1 MTCLVGDYKEDL
13 IEDNMRADWKPIFW
27 EPVEGTGERLM
38 AGVVLRFNGEWS
50 AQRMLRDDVLESLYG
65 KAAANPRR
73 LIDEALNLCLAVVQ
87 AAGEQGLE
95 ALNVPIMGMHPGN
108 LRSTDA
114 LSVGDALRQA
124 VLLHA
129 SLAQLDGWDELEE
142 SDTPAPEE
150 VNKRFATEV
159 REAVINARPELA
171 KNFNRQAVLFEGGMP
186 VRFGYLSERAV
197 LHFSVLHP
205 VRQAASV
212 RDARARLWELSR
224 AKAFAGIRKA
234 ALITAVPR
242 DDDLTLGV
250 KQREALRANRNEI
263 EREADEVE
271 MRVYP
276 VTSVPEATER
286 VLELAG

>member
-1 MTCLVGDYKEDL
+1 
-13 IEDNMRADWKPIFW
+13 MRADWKPIFW

-38 AGVVLRFNGEWS
+38 AGVVLRFNGEW
-50 AQRMLRDDVLESLYG
+50 AVQRMLRDDVLESLYG

-73 LIDEALNLCLAVVQ
+73 LIDEALNLCLSIVR
-87 AAGEQGLE
+87 AAGDRGLE
-95 ALNVPIMGMHPGN
+95 ALSNPIMGLHPGN

-114 LSVGDALRQA
+114 LSAGDALRQA

-142 SDTPAPEE
+142 SDVPAPEE

-159 REAVINARPELA
+159 RDAVISVRPELA
-171 KNFNRQAVLFEGGMP
+171 RNFNRLAVLFQGGIP
-186 VRFGYLSERAV
+186 VRFGYLSDRAV

-224 AKAFAGIRKA
+224 AKAFADLQRA

-242 DDDLTLGV
+242 DNEITLGE
-250 KQREALRANRNEI
+250 KQRQALRANRNEV
-263 EREADEVE
+263 EQEADAVD

-276 VTSVPEATER
+276 VTSVSEATER
-286 VLELAG
+286 VLEVVG

>member
-1 MTCLVGDYKEDL
+1 
-13 IEDNMRADWKPIFW
+13 MRADWKPIYW
-27 EPVEGTGERLM
+27 EPVQGTGERLM
-38 AGVVLRFNGEWS
+38 AGVVLRFNGEWA

-65 KAAANPRR
+65 KAAGNPRR
-73 LIDEALNLCLAVVQ
+73 LIDEALNLCLSVVR
-87 AAGEQGLE
+87 AAGDQGLE
-95 ALNVPIMGMHPGN
+95 ALSTPVMGLHPGN
-108 LRSTDA
+108 LRTTDA

-159 REAVINARPELA
+159 RDAVINVRPELA
-171 KNFNRQAVLFEGGMP
+171 RNFNRQAVLFEGGLP
-186 VRFGYLSERAV
+186 VRFGYLSDRAV

-224 AKAFAGIRKA
+224 AQAFASIGQA

-242 DDDLTLGV
+242 DNEITLGE
-250 KQREALRANRNEI
+250 KQRQALRANRAEI
-263 EREADEVE
+263 EQEADAVN

-276 VTSVPEATER
+276 VTSVTEATER
-286 VLELAG
+286 VLEVVG